1 VFIYKAILGACRILH
16 SILGL
21 KVISLSLSR
30 SLSLY
35 IYIYG
40 ILHTRYIYDTS
51 RAEDA
56 TLQHVSLGCCQREDA
71 RGCILCSTCVVGLL
85 SNRGCTVGLQCKHRT
100 CNVGLHMQRCVA
112 SSAYVQRCNASTAH
126 ATLPSVLG
134 VKIQAQHGTA
144 CTAQQA
150 ACIKSI
156 KSMHQEH
163 VPRPHVT
170 PCVYLYICTCIRRV
184 MPRPVGRL
192 LIHTHTHTHTYTHTC
207 NILVYAV
214 CNLYIYIVYICIC
227 MCVCI

>member
-1 VFIYKAILGACRILH
+1 MLIHSLYFAFLSSRARRVRVHLQGHPRGVSNTALYIGAQGDL
-16 SILGL
+16 
-21 KVISLSLSR
+21 SLSLAL
-30 SLSLY
+30 SLSIY
-35 IYIYG
+35 IYIEYCIQG
-40 ILHTRYIYDTS
+40 IYTTHL
-51 RAEDA
+51 E
-56 TLQHVSLGCCQREDA
+56 QR
-71 RGCILCSTCVVGLL
+71 
-85 SNRGCTVGLQCKHRT
+85 
-100 CNVGLHMQRCVA
+100 MQRCNMCRWVA
-112 SSAYVQRCNASTAH
+112 VQQRMHRWVAMQAQDMQRWVAH

-134 VKIQAQHGTA
+134 VEMQAQHGTA

>member
-21 KVISLSLSR
+21 KVISLSLSL

-35 IYIYG
+35 IYIWNTAYKV
-40 ILHTRYIYDTS
+40 YIRHIS
-51 RAEDA
+51 
-56 TLQHVSLGCCQREDA
+56 S
-71 RGCILCSTCVVGLL
+71 RGCNVATCVVGLL
-85 SNRGCTVGLQCKHRT
+85 SKRGCKRMHPLFDMCRWVAVQQRMHRW
-100 CNVGLHMQRCVA
+100 VAMQAQDMQRWV
-112 SSAYVQRCNASTAH
+112 AH

-134 VKIQAQHGTA
+134 VEMQAQHGTA